1 MKRAVIVVAGG
12 SGKRMGGDM
21 PKQFLPVG
29 GKPIL
34 MHTLNNL
41 YSFDKDML
49 IVLVMVADCIDLWK
63 KLCSDFAFDV
73 PHVLVKGG
81 KERFDSVKN
90 GLLSIPEEMVDDI
103 DVVAV
108 HDGVRPFLT
117 NSLLSSLFD
126 VASKGK
132 AVIPVVPMIDS
143 IRKYEDTNNSIAV
156 DRKKYCRV
164 QTPQCFPF
172 KKLLNAYNATL
183 FSIEITDDASV
194 WEHYSIDDKITLV
207 LGDES
212 NIKITNPIDM
222 AVAER
227 LLQNI

>member
-1 MKRAVIVVAGG
+1 M
-12 SGKRMGGDM
+12 
-21 PKQFLPVG
+21 
-29 GKPIL
+29 
-34 MHTLNNL
+34 
-41 YSFDKDML
+41 
-49 IVLVMVADCIDLWK
+49 
-63 KLCSDFAFDV
+63 
-73 PHVLVKGG
+73 
-81 KERFDSVKN
+81 
-90 GLLSIPEEMVDDI
+90 
-103 DVVAV
+103 VAV

-194 WEHYSIDDKITLV
+194 WEHYYIDDKITLV